1 MELEAMKDATIE
13 RLSKILAEPTSDG
26 GGSNNGR
33 RIPRR
38 LGIHL
43 RISLAEGW
51 LSFFL
56 LAVVVYSTI
65 WSVEAANWVE
75 NTNILTLTTLIGLI
89 VGVVAAKQRRISRWF
104 VHILAVGFGLL
115 LAFWQTAG
123 ADYNGSIPAF
133 FHSIHQWILLALS
146 GGTSNDDSIFL
157 FFILALGYLL
167 AYSSAWLVYRT
178 RKPWLMVLANAVVLL
193 INLSNIDDG
202 YIVFLVVFLVASL
215 LLLLRFNLYES
226 STSWKRKGLRSS
238 DDLGWE
244 FMQAGAF
251 LSLGILIFAW
261 ILPWGYINDSASQIW
276 SADNNP
282 WVQLENTWIRLVSVE
297 GGVNASNHGN
307 FTDTLVLGG
316 NPNLNNDIVFTVKTS
331 DTNLFD
337 QYLASLSYDTYDGR
351 SGWSLGTMQ
360 PLALQANQ
368 IAANSSQDL
377 RAVQQSITVVN
388 PPGEQ
393 HAYLFGASQIASTNQ
408 SAQLLL
414 DKANSSVI
422 SWLRPNGKLAAGNK
436 YTVTSYVSA
445 ADIKTLQSVPLPVN
459 APSFIPNPNLPDL
472 EPPVTYYDP
481 ATLQTYL
488 QLPKNLDPN
497 IKFLAE
503 QITQQA
509 PTMYDKAVA
518 LESYFHSHYTYN
530 ANISVP
536 PGQEAVSW
544 FLFRN
549 SSHTGFCNYFST
561 SMTIMARELGIPARV
576 VEGYTNGK
584 YDVKQN
590 QWVIRGTDAHSWVQI
605 YFAGYGW
612 VNFEPSASFPSFT
625 RPTVSSNNVVPTGG
639 STSTQVNNT
648 RNHQSRL
655 PEETGGVGPNLDL
668 NRSQQQAQLRQTISL
683 TFVSLILLCLF
694 GLLCFSIWWRRLYR
708 GYSLSTQVYGRIC
721 KLANWAGI
729 SFKPSQTPYEYM
741 QTLAEATPGDALTLE
756 RLGDIYVRDRWADPN
771 STEHPRRTGEISEL
785 PYIWK
790 KLQPKLFLHVLR
802 HPYFL
807 RWLPQHISAFI
818 HRVWPLRNKPQRP
831 EKDVYV
837 SEDVP

>member
-1 MELEAMKDATIE
+1 MKDATIE
-13 RLSKILAEPTSDG
+13 RLSKIIAEPPSG
-26 GGSNNGR
+26 NGGSNNGK

-38 LGIHL
+38 PSIHV
-43 RISLAEGW
+43 RFSLAEGW
-51 LSFFL
+51 FSFVL
-56 LAVVVYSTI
+56 LAVIVYSTI

-75 NTNILTLTTLIGLI
+75 HTSILSLTTLIGLI
-89 VGVVAAKQRRISRWF
+89 LGVLAAKQRRISRWL
-104 VHILAVGFGLL
+104 VHILAIGFGLL

-133 FHSIHQWILLALS
+133 SNSIHQWIMLALS
-146 GGTSNDDSIFL
+146 GGTSSDDSIFL
-157 FFILALGYLL
+157 FFITALGYLL
-167 AYSSAWLVYRT
+167 AYTSAWLVYRT

-226 STSWKRKGLRSS
+226 STYWKRKGLRCS

-244 FMQAGAF
+244 FMQAGA
-251 LSLGILIFAW
+251 LISIGVLIFAW
-261 ILPWGYINDSASQIW
+261 ILPWGYINDTAAEIW

-282 WVQLENTWIRLVSVE
+282 WVQLENTWNRLVSVE
-297 GGVNASNHGN
+297 GGVNASNDGN
-307 FTDTLVLGG
+307 FTDTLILGG

-331 DTNLFD
+331 DANVFD
-337 QYLASLSYDTYDGR
+337 QYLGSLSYDTYNVR
-351 SGWSLGTMQ
+351 SGWSVGSTQ
-360 PLALQANQ
+360 AFTLQANQ
-368 IAANSSQDL
+368 AATNSVQDL
-377 RAVQQSITVVN
+377 RPVQQVITVVN

-393 HAYLFGASQIASTNQ
+393 HAYLFGASQIASTDQ
-408 SAQLLL
+408 AAQLLI
-414 DKANSSVI
+414 DKANGSVI

-436 YTVTSYVSA
+436 YTIISYVSA

-459 APSFIPNPNLPDL
+459 APAFIPDPNLPDL

-481 ATLQTYL
+481 AILQTYL

-497 IKFLAE
+497 IKFLA
-503 QITQQA
+503 QNITQQA
-509 PTMYDKAVA
+509 STMYDKAVA

-549 SSHTGFCNYFST
+549 NSHSGFCNYFST
-561 SMTIMARELGIPARV
+561 AMTIMARELGIPARV

-590 QWVIRGTDAHSWVQI
+590 QWVINGTDAHSWVQI

-625 RPTVSSNNVVPTGG
+625 RPVVSSNSVGPTGG
-639 STSTQVNNT
+639 STSPQGSSIL
-648 RNHQSRL
+648 NHRGRL
-655 PEETGGVGPNLDL
+655 PEETGSADPSLNL
-668 NRSQQQAQLRQTISL
+668 NPSQQQAQLRQTISL
-683 TFVSLILLCLF
+683 TFVSLILLCLS
-694 GLLCFSIWWRRLYR
+694 GLVCFSIWWRRLYR

-729 SFKPSQTPYEYM
+729 SLKPSQTPYEYM
-741 QTLAEATPGDALTLE
+741 QTLAEATPGEALTLE

-771 STEHPRRTGEISEL
+771 SAEHPRRTGEITEL

-807 RWLPQHISAFI
+807 RWLPQHVSEFVRRA
-818 HRVWPLRNKPQRP
+818 WPWRNKPERP
-831 EKDVYV
+831 KKDIFV
-837 SEDVP
+837 SDEVP